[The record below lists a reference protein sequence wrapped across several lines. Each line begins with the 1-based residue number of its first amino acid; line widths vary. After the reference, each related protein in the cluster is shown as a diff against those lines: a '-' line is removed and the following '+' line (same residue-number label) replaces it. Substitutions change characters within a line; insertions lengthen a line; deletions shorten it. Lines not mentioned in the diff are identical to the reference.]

1 MGEFDLDAA
10 KAARA
15 EKVEDKFFTFGGERF
30 DLPSEMPYDVVVA
43 AQSAD
48 GELDGIMR
56 GLLGDDEA
64 YARFV
69 ALKPSAGDVNDLVG
83 WLMPE
88 YGLGTPAT
96 NGASGEPDP
105 KLPPS

>member
-1 MGEFDLDAA
+1 MSGFDLDAA

-15 EKVEDKFFTFGGERF
+15 EKVEAKHFTFGGERF
-30 DLPSEMPYDVVVA
+30 DLPAEMPYEVVVA
-43 AQSAD
+43 AQGDTA
-48 GELDGIMR
+48 ELDGIMR
-56 GLLGDDEA
+56 GLLGDEA
-64 YARFV
+64 HARFV

-88 YGLGTPAT
+88 YGLGTPAQ